1 MKKGYFR
8 SAVAAVLV
16 LVFVSA
22 SPASAGWLEP
32 DAERAKDANAGEIVG
47 DLLVIRPVTLAMTFI
62 GTGLWIVSAPFT
74 IMGENFR
81 RSGEVLFIEPA
92 MYTFGY
98 PLGSY

>member
-1 MKKGYFR
+1 MT
-8 SAVAAVLV
+8 AAVLV
-16 LVFVSA
+16 MCFMLV
-22 SPASAGWLEP
+22 SPASGGMLKP
-32 DAERAKDANAGEIVG
+32 DAERAQHASAGEIVG
-47 DLLVIRPVTLAMTFI
+47 DLLVIRPIMLGITFI

-74 IMGENFR
+74 LMGQNFR